1 MADANDIL
9 FGKAAPGAKFPNV
22 GDSVTGVILELG
34 ARQRNAYDPD
44 KAGCQGGPLWWQN
57 GKPVELDAN
66 VANSMALQPVTDA
79 VITIQTED
87 RDPEDEMDDG
97 RRRLFVS
104 ARLLADALR
113 QAAKDAKVRKF
124 EVGGTLTVTHD
135 KMGKPAKK
143 GARAP
148 KSYVATYTAPD
159 PDAAAPE
166 EEDPW
171 A

>member
-9 FGKAAPGAKFPNV
+9 FGRAAPGAKFPNV
-22 GDSVTGVILELG
+22 GDSVEGVILELG

-57 GKPVELDAN
+57 GKPVQMDAN
-66 VANSMALQPVTDA
+66 VANSMTLQPVTDA
-79 VITIQTED
+79 VITLQTEE
-87 RDPEDEMDDG
+87 RDDEDEMDDG

-113 QAAKDAKVRKF
+113 KAAKDAKVRKF
-124 EVGGTLTVTHD
+124 EVGGTLKVTHHA
-135 KMGKPAKK
+135 MGKPAKK

-148 KSYVATYTAPD
+148 KDYTATYTAPD
-159 PDAAAPE
+159 VEAPE
-166 EEDPW
+166 VEEDPW